1 MIMNGGDDKVEVSI
15 ELPKED
21 IVELAKMSMK
31 LDRSVNW
38 ILKNC
43 LKIYIQ
49 KQGKQTSKIKDKN
62 R

>member
-1 MIMNGGDDKVEVSI
+1 MNGGDDKVEVSI

>member
-1 MIMNGGDDKVEVSI
+1 MEGGDDKVEVII

-38 ILKNC
+38 ILENC

-49 KQGKQTSKIKDKN
+49 KQGKQISKIKDKN